1 MMSHAQPG
9 NDQPWEVTM
18 TAAHAPGPIVTEF
31 NPSEWRQAVQE
42 ALDKLHITYQQL
54 ADMARRRQF
63 DSLEA
68 QKLWISIGEFD
79 Q

>member
-1 MMSHAQPG
+1 
-9 NDQPWEVTM
+9 M
-18 TAAHAPGPIVTEF
+18 TAANLPGPTVTEL
-31 NPSEWRQAVQE
+31 NASEWKQAVQE

-54 ADMARRRQF
+54 VEMARARQF

-79 Q
+79 K